1 MPKIAIIYQRILDLV
16 NVIDSAKAAKVTA
29 QRRSHAFLAMAAL
42 SRCRSLLLGA
52 LELHRAGRRD
62 IVGVPI
68 RALLEVWYVGVI
80 ALLGDDADLRRLAE
94 DHRYWKNQLAKDFPG
109 VEPDEGEETRFSVYQ
124 RAKRADELL
133 AKMEPGPDVAVEYY
147 RLFYATESLMSAH
160 AGLESLKDYAFED
173 PDGTIGIIHEP
184 ENDAANYGRLHVA
197 FVLTLLLAKWT
208 WDRTG
213 LDSGAFDELA
223 AQAELNAS

>member
-1 MPKIAIIYQRILDLV
+1 MPEIGVVYQHIVDLV
-16 NVIDSAKAAKVTA
+16 KVIDSATTA
-29 QRRSHAFLAMAAL
+29 SVPVQRRYHALLAMAAL

-68 RALLEVWYVGVI
+68 RSLLEVWYFGVI
-80 ALLGDDADLRRLAE
+80 TLLGDDDDLRRLAE

-109 VEPDEGEETRFSVYQ
+109 VESDEGKEARFSVYQ

-133 AKMEPGPDVAVEYY
+133 AEMEPGPDVAVEYY

-160 AGLESLKDYAFED
+160 AGLESLKGYAFEE

-184 ENDAANYGRLHVA
+184 EDDAANYGRLHVA

-208 WDRTG
+208 WDRAG

-223 AQAELNAS
+223 AQAELNPS